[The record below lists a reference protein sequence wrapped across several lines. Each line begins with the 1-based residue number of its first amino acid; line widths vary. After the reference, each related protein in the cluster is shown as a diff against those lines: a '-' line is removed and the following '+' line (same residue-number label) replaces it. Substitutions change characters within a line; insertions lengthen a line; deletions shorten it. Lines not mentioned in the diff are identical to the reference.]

1 MLYFCAT
8 SQTDARR
15 ARFRADATHDD
26 DKLVSCLELNCHN
39 IRARLRKAKADAKAE
54 AEAKAKANAKAKA
67 SASTSGRAKR
77 ARSPADEGEGDN
89 EDGGTEGTEDT
100 GIAEI
105 ARGVG
110 ALDPKSKSKGK
121 GKGKARAKPKAE
133 AVTAA
138 ATSTPARGRPK
149 SRGRPRVQAP
159 RSDQESDGG
168 SSKADNVKTPAVP
181 ATPAPR
187 RRRRSDAKPRSAAS
201 SLPAGKAMTSPPS
214 SPNARGR
221 KPPSVS
227 KMDSVEII
235 TRSRSATRSRVR
247 GNGAET
253 GDEKTEGRLR
263 KRRRVAHDS
272 TA

>member
-110 ALDPKSKSKGK
+110 ALDPKSKSKSK

-201 SLPAGKAMTSPPS
+201 SLPAGKATTSPPS

>member
-1 MLYFCAT
+1 MHT
-8 SQTDARR
+8 TDVRR

-26 DKLVSCLELNCHN
+26 DKLESCFELNCHN
-39 IRARLRKAKADAKAE
+39 IRARLRKAKASAGAG
-54 AEAKAKANAKAKA
+54 
-67 SASTSGRAKR
+67 ASTSGRGAKR
-77 ARSPADEGEGDN
+77 ARPPADEGEGDN

-110 ALDPKSKSKGK
+110 ALGPKSKTK
-121 GKGKARAKPKAE
+121 GKGKARAKPNVEK
-133 AVTAA
+133 VAA
-138 ATSTPARGRPK
+138 ATSTPARGRPR
-149 SRGRPRVQAP
+149 SRARVRVQAP
-159 RSDQESDGG
+159 RSRSGQESDGG
-168 SSKADNVKTPAVP
+168 SSKADSVKTPAVP
-181 ATPAPR
+181 ATPAPSR

-201 SLPAGKAMTSPPS
+201 SLLAGKATTSPPS

-227 KMDSVEII
+227 KMDSVEIMV
-235 TRSRSATRSRVR
+235 TRSRSATRSRVH

-263 KRRRVAHDS
+263 KRRRVAHAS